1 MCFQFRTVS
10 TASLLTAVG
19 WLFVA
24 GRLGAQESAVPVVE
38 PPVRRIATAIP
49 AISTDGLATSI
60 STRPEPDDR
69 PLLSISD
76 ALSMLDALA
85 GSIEESG
92 DVISPA
98 PQSASDSPDRH
109 VARVRS
115 VTGYIQSVDAMNP
128 TLPFYQWHFI
138 DKNKVSARRVDT
150 DEFLPIQP
158 LPHVTAVGFSVK
170 RGDVRIS
177 SIEVEAVDGSTFEF
191 DIGEV
196 VHESSPRRNVCF
208 LPTEIKLKSVRI
220 RYRGLTKPGQSE
232 PRLMLEAGISSL
244 PESARESVHRL
255 SMAEMAL
262 RSGDRPAA
270 GVHIRDAIDALTN
283 YRDSRGL

>member
-1 MCFQFRTVS
+1 MRLQFRTVS
-10 TASLLTAVG
+10 TASLLTAVCWFMG
-19 WLFVA
+19 A
-24 GRLGAQESAVPVVE
+24 GRLGAQELPAVADE
-38 PPVRRIATAIP
+38 PPAARIATAIP
-49 AISTDGLATSI
+49 AISPDGLAGPL
-60 STRPEPDDR
+60 STRPEPDGR
-69 PLLSISD
+69 PPLSIND
-76 ALSMLDALA
+76 ALAILEALA
-85 GSIEESG
+85 GSIDESA
-92 DVISPA
+92 VVVSPA
-98 PQSASDSPDRH
+98 LVTAPNSLDRQ

-128 TLPFYQWHFI
+128 TLPYYQWHFI
-138 DKNKVSARRVDT
+138 DKNKVSAKRVDT
-150 DEFLPIQP
+150 DEFRPIQA

-177 SIEVEAVDGSTFEF
+177 NIEVEAADGSTFQF
-191 DIGEV
+191 DIGKV

-220 RYRGLTKPGQSE
+220 RYRGLTKPDQSE

-262 RSGDRPAA
+262 RADDRSAA
-270 GVHIRDAIDALTN
+270 GIHVRGAIDALTN

>member
-1 MCFQFRTVS
+1 MCRQIRTVS
-10 TASLLTAVG
+10 AASLLIAVCC
-19 WLFVA
+19 LTVV
-24 GRLGAQESAVPVVE
+24 GRLGAQELPAPAAEPSAA
-38 PPVRRIATAIP
+38 RIATAIP
-49 AISTDGLATSI
+49 AISNDGPAASLSPQ
-60 STRPEPDDR
+60 PEPDDR

-76 ALSMLDALA
+76 ALAMLEALA
-85 GSIEESG
+85 GSI
-92 DVISPA
+92 DVAGELISPA
-98 PQSASDSPDRH
+98 TASAPVSPDRD

-128 TLPFYQWHFI
+128 TLPYYQWHFI
-138 DKNKVSARRVDT
+138 DKNKVSARRIDT
-150 DEFLPIQP
+150 DEFRPIQA

-177 SIEVEAVDGSTFEF
+177 SIEVEAADGATFRF
-191 DIGEV
+191 DIGKV

-262 RSGDRPAA
+262 QAGDRPAA
-270 GVHIRDAIDALTN
+270 GAHIRDAIDALTN